1 MTSSTRHV
9 PPTNPQLEKDDAA
22 TDVAVTRTDQDRIN
36 AFSRLNSRADEIVEL
51 LDGLTKQKEDLEE
64 VETEME
70 LVDDEEQVMSVP
82 APSLPPS
89 LANACSPRAE
99 HPLSLSMFDH
109 PPCHP
114 ASRYKIDTTFVHLP
128 ASEALEHLQ
137 AALEKIRTEV
147 DSLET
152 EKQECED
159 KMDELK
165 KDLYAKFG
173 SKWDHVSLRC

>member
-1 MTSSTRHV
+1 M
-9 PPTNPQLEKDDAA
+9 
-22 TDVAVTRTDQDRIN
+22 
-36 AFSRLNSRADEIVEL
+36 
-51 LDGLTKQKEDLEE
+51 
-64 VETEME
+64 
-70 LVDDEEQVMSVP
+70 
-82 APSLPPS
+82 
-89 LANACSPRAE
+89 
-99 HPLSLSMFDH
+99 
-109 PPCHP
+109 
-114 ASRYKIDTTFVHLP
+114 P

-173 SKWDHVSLRC
+173 SKRDPMSLSLSLSLAPA